1 MQQESL
7 IVGLGE
13 TLWDVFPDGPK
24 LGGAPLNYACSASE
38 LAGSKANVALVSAV
52 GSDELGRNAVQAVRQ
67 HGVDNSYVQTIDK
80 PTGQVLIEL
89 DSDGVA
95 SYEFVS
101 DTAWDA
107 LRWNPG
113 LQQLA
118 TRTSAVCFGTLGQ
131 RSSQSRATI
140 RKFVAATSSDTLR
153 VLDVNLRPPHY
164 DNQVILESLELANLL
179 KLNDDELPIL
189 AELCGAQGNDVE
201 VSRQLAERYQLRYVA
216 VTRGAGG
223 GLLVSS
229 DAVSDQPG
237 VPVEVADTVGAGDA
251 FTAALTLGLLAG
263 HDLDR
268 VNQNAV
274 TVASFVCSQSGA
286 TVKFPQPLMQAV
298 MGAD

>member
-1 MQQESL
+1 MQQEPL

-38 LAGSKANVALVSAV
+38 LAGAKANVSLVSAV

-107 LRWNPG
+107 LQWNPG

-153 VLDVNLRPPHY
+153 ILDVNLRPPHY

-201 VSRQLAERYQLRYVA
+201 VSQQLAERYQLRYVA
-216 VTRGAGG
+216 VTRGAEG

-229 DAVSDQPG
+229 DAVSDRPG

-274 TVASFVCSQSGA
+274 TVAAFVCSQSGA
-286 TVKFPQPLMQAV
+286 TVKFPQHLMQAV